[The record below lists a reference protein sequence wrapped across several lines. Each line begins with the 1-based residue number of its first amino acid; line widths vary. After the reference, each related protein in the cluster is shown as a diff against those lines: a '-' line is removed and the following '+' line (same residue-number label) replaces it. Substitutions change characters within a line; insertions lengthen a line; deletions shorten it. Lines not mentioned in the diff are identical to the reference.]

1 MRHLALDFG
10 TKRIGLA
17 LSDAGG
23 SFSQPHDVLANTP
36 DALQK
41 IAKICTDEG
50 VQKLVVGLPLH
61 MDGQP
66 SWMTRASLDFG
77 SKLAAATRLPLVY
90 VDERL
95 SSFAAEQGLIDRKR
109 SGEHLTRQD
118 KKSRLDA
125 LSAAHFLRDYLEGRL
140 PPLDPP
146 ATPSSNPSTAP

>member
-1 MRHLALDFG
+1 MRHLAIDFG

-23 SFSQPHDVLANTP
+23 TFSQPHDVLPNTA
-36 DALQK
+36 DAHLK

-50 VQKLVVGLPLH
+50 VEKLVVGLPLH
-61 MDGQP
+61 MDGAP

-77 SKLAAATRLPLVY
+77 AKLAAATRLPLIFI
-90 VDERL
+90 DERL
-95 SSFAAEQGLIDRKR
+95 SSFAAEQGLTDRKR

-140 PPLDPP
+140 HPIDPDSLP
-146 ATPSSNPSTAP
+146 KT